1 MNIHLDQDY
10 IRVID
15 GAVSAELCESI
26 IKLFESDSVRH
37 HHDGDRYIE
46 LDIFARRTGISW
58 LPGRITEWKP
68 IADELVSIVNSLMAE
83 YVQHWD
89 PLAMLP
95 KQYAM
100 EGMRV
105 KAYRVNTHEFR
116 LHVDQGNR
124 ESAARFLS
132 FLLYLNDNTAGT
144 EFIRPPVTVE
154 ARQGRVVIF
163 PPNWQYPHI
172 GQMPRDTDKYILS
185 TYLHYKD

>member
-1 MNIHLDQDY
+1 MKIYLDQDY
-10 IRVID
+10 VRVID
-15 GAVSAELCESI
+15 DAVPAELCASI
-26 IKLFESDSVRH
+26 IDLFEQDAVRH
-37 HHDGDRYIE
+37 HYDGDRYIE

-58 LPGRITEWKP
+58 LPGKIDQWKP
-68 IADELVSIVNSLMAE
+68 IADELVSIVNTLMSA
-83 YVQHWD
+83 YVQTWD

-105 KAYRVNTHEFR
+105 KAYRVNQHSFK

-124 ESAARFLS
+124 DSAARFLS

-144 EFIRPPVTVE
+144 EFIRPPVTIA
-154 ARQGRVVIF
+154 ARQGRAVIF

-172 GQMPRDTDKYILS
+172 GQMPHDTDKYILS